1 MAITERLVIAGIFEN
16 RALAEQAV
24 QELQRAAFNNDQIK
38 VSVQK
43 GDAGILD
50 GLIGMGLSLHEA
62 QLYENE
68 YRAGRTIVAV
78 KTADRQQEAAD
89 ILRLSGAYN
98 ATSHSGSDASLAA
111 GNAQTLQ
118 LREEVLQVEK
128 NWVQTGEIRIHK
140 RVITEEKVFRVPVT
154 REEVIIERISFDDQP
169 SAVPAATNATDTTNA
184 TGNDEG
190 ELVTL
195 ADGKPLTILVR
206 EEQVFIQKTPMVI
219 EEITITKKVI
229 QEMKSITETLQKEE
243 LRIERTGNVL
253 IQGDNVED
261 ALTPS

>member
-24 QELQRAAFNNDQIK
+24 QELQKAGFTNDQIK

-50 GLIGMGLSLHEA
+50 GLIGMGLSPDEA
-62 QLYENE
+62 QLYDNE
-68 YRAGRTIVAV
+68 YRSGRTIVAV

-98 ATSHSGSDASLAA
+98 ATSHVDSGASLAE
-111 GNAQTLQ
+111 GNDQTLQ
-118 LREEVLQVEK
+118 LREEVLHIEK

-154 REEVIIERISFDDQP
+154 REEVIIEHISFNGQP
-169 SAVPAATNATDTTNA
+169 SAISAATTTTAATEN
-184 TGNDEG
+184 GEG

-195 ADGKPLTILVR
+195 TDGKPLTILVR
-206 EEQVFIQKTPMVI
+206 EEQVSIQKTPMVI
-219 EEITITKKVI
+219 EEITITKKII
-229 QEMKSITETLQKEE
+229 QEMKPITETLQKEE
-243 LRIERTGNVL
+243 LHVERTGNVH

-261 ALTPS
+261 VLAQS